1 MSSLDQHPFVLLII
15 SIFVIFETFFTFF
28 YFFLNLI
35 QIIKKI
41 YVSGAGFEPALP
53 KETDLESVA
62 LDHSAIGAYQNA
74 LWRFYE
80 VLLTSFNKSGNC

>member
-1 MSSLDQHPFVLLII
+1 MFVVAVR
-15 SIFVIFETFFTFF
+15 SIVIHR
-28 YFFLNLI
+28 
-35 QIIKKI
+35 
-41 YVSGAGFEPALP
+41 AGFEPALP

>member
-1 MSSLDQHPFVLLII
+1 M
-15 SIFVIFETFFTFF
+15 
-28 YFFLNLI
+28 

-62 LDHSAIGAYQNA
+62 LDHSAIDPWLSRHYLFELINTDEFAVN
-74 LWRFYE
+74 
-80 VLLTSFNKSGNC
+80 VSNKPPAGLEPATLRLKV

>member
-1 MSSLDQHPFVLLII
+1 M
-15 SIFVIFETFFTFF
+15 
-28 YFFLNLI
+28 

-62 LDHSAIGAYQNA
+62 LDHSAIGAYQNV
-74 LWRFYE
+74 LWRFSE
-80 VLLTSFNKSGNC
+80 APHTSFNKSGKFCCKHLVFYKILLN